1 MQEGYHSVG
10 SSINNSS
17 ADMPLISEVQP
28 KLGMGGLTTPLLM
41 KPSPLPR
48 LKAPPPKND
57 TILMAILCTQHL
69 LGPQATV
76 RECLE
81 KYLDIKMRE
90 VDDIAGTIN
99 FAFMSRLQAMEDQLI
114 GESVPVNSEAEPQK
128 KS

>member
-1 MQEGYHSVG
+1 
-10 SSINNSS
+10 
-17 ADMPLISEVQP
+17 MPLISEEQQ
-28 KLGMGGLTTPLLM
+28 KLGVGDLKSPLLM
-41 KPSPLPR
+41 KPSPPPR

-114 GESVPVNSEAEPQK
+114 GESVPVNSEAELQK